1 MHIKKLVTPHRSF
14 GVAEAQQRSCYGGV
28 ESSLLPCP
36 ALQTQMHEFPSMLHM
51 FKNTCSMQACLIR
64 HIGSPSRQEVLCLQ
78 APAEVMAAM
87 LSHLDEMYGGPSG
100 YLTSVGFT
108 TEQQQRLSQ
117 AVSVTAGSQ

>member
-1 MHIKKLVTPHRSF
+1 MRS
-14 GVAEAQQRSCYGGV
+14 
-28 ESSLLPCP
+28 
-36 ALQTQMHEFPSMLHM
+36 
-51 FKNTCSMQACLIR
+51 QACLIR
-64 HIGSPSRQEVLCLQ
+64 HIDSPSRQEVPCLQ

-100 YLTSVGFT
+100 YLTSIGFT